1 MARRLTIRDLAHL
14 TESSLH
20 CVLKERVLR
29 QLLSE
34 RRVENELNKR
44 RKSLHGVSESSVQT
58 LFILTS
64 VIGETGDIFFK
75 IELWRK

>member
-1 MARRLTIRDLAHL
+1 MARRLTIRDLAHS

-20 CVLKERVLR
+20 SVLKERVPGR
-29 QLLSE
+29 LLSE
-34 RRVENELNKR
+34 RRVENEFNKR

-64 VIGETGDIFFK
+64 VIGETRDIFFK